1 MINWVLWYTYY
12 NLHIVPLCALR
23 MWPIW
28 PMLLPSWM
36 LVGRSHRWPLGSSW
50 GVKTPLGGPARP
62 AEACWTGTTS
72 PTRQKCEAVWHL
84 QAGAESCMYCTV
96 SNSTFQDILRKRP
109 TYLGWRP
116 PARMRIS
123 LPKNMHPKD
132 LGYPL
137 DRWLRRRLGHWQSSI
152 NPGQVFSFLSDRGS
166 RFNFPIPKYRP
177 DRGSGPFC

>member
-1 MINWVLWYTYY
+1 
-12 NLHIVPLCALR
+12 

-36 LVGRSHRWPLGSSW
+36 LVGRSHRWWGPPGGLRPPWEDRLDRLRRAGQELLLQLTRNAKLSGTYKLGW
-50 GVKTPLGGPARP
+50 
-62 AEACWTGTTS
+62 
-72 PTRQKCEAVWHL
+72 
-84 QAGAESCMYCTV
+84 SCMYCTV